1 MKNNMRAA
9 IAVILIAAAL
19 TGCGTIKPPA
29 IDTAVT
35 TEPVTTEVE
44 TTIIETTTVP
54 VTTEA
59 PTEPPMTEEERRQLE
74 QSTFIAEFLGSQIK
88 FEDTA
93 GITDEVIKKADFE
106 CESAKNGT
114 EKITVKGKNGGG
126 KIEVSVMDI
135 SASTLKNDVENVLG
149 RYGDYS
155 YDQIKGGMKGVNNE
169 DFTTNYRMI
178 TSVVSKGKYQR
189 YGAIQKTDGMST
201 QFGYAEVYAVIRD
214 NKLTVISGQ
223 LLSTDMTE
231 RQNFSELIKQLAEK
245 VEY

>member
-1 MKNNMRAA
+1 MRNNIKTA
-9 IAVILIAAAL
+9 IAVMSIAAAL
-19 TGCGTIKPPA
+19 TGCGTIKPPT

-35 TEPVTTEVE
+35 TEPVTATEV
-44 TTIIETTTVP
+44 TTAAATVP

-59 PTEPPMTEEERRQLE
+59 PMSDEEKRQLE
-74 QSTFIAEFLGSQIK
+74 QTTFIAELLNSQIK

-106 CESAKNGT
+106 CESAKNGI
-114 EKITVKGKNGGG
+114 EKVTVKGKNGGG
-126 KIEVSVMDI
+126 IIEVSRIDI
-135 SASTLKNDVENVLG
+135 SASSLKNDIENVLG

-155 YDQIKGGMKGVNNE
+155 YEQITAGMNGINSV
-169 DFTTNYRMI
+169 DFTSNYRMI

-201 QFGYAEVYAVIRD
+201 QFGYAEVYAVLRD

-231 RQNFSELIKQLAEK
+231 RQNFSELIRQLEEK

>member
-1 MKNNMRAA
+1 MKRTIKTM
-9 IAVILIAAAL
+9 ISVLLVGTAL
-19 TGCGTIKPPA
+19 TGCGTIKPPT

-35 TEPVTTEVE
+35 TESVTTEA
-44 TTIIETTTVP
+44 ETTTIEP
-54 VTTEA
+54 TTIPATTEA
-59 PTEPPMTEEERRQLE
+59 PTEPPMSEEEKRKLE

-93 GITDEVIKKADFE
+93 GITDEVIKKFDFE
-106 CESAKNGT
+106 CESSKNGT
-114 EKITVKGKNGGG
+114 EKITIKGKNGGG
-126 KIEVSVMDI
+126 NIEVSKIDI
-135 SASTLKNDVENVLG
+135 SASSLKNDIENVLG

-155 YDQIKGGMKGVNNE
+155 YEQIKGSMNGVNNE

-178 TSVVSKGKYQR
+178 TSVVTKGNYQR
-189 YGAIQKTDGMST
+189 YGAIQKSDGMST
-201 QFGYAEVYAVIRD
+201 QFGYAETNAVLKD

-223 LLSTDMTE
+223 LLSTDMSE

>member
-1 MKNNMRAA
+1 MRNNIKTA
-9 IAVILIAAAL
+9 IAVMSIAAAL
-19 TGCGTIKPPA
+19 TGCGTIKPPT

-35 TEPVTTEVE
+35 TEPVTATEV
-44 TTIIETTTVP
+44 TTAAATVP

-59 PTEPPMTEEERRQLE
+59 PMSDEEKRQLE
-74 QSTFIAEFLGSQIK
+74 QTTFIAEFLNSQIK

-93 GITDEVIKKADFE
+93 GITDEVIKKSDFE

-114 EKITVKGKNGGG
+114 EKIIVKGKNDGGV
-126 KIEVSVMDI
+126 IEVSVMDI
-135 SASTLKNDVENVLG
+135 SASSLKNDIENVLC

-155 YDQIKGGMKGVNNE
+155 YEQIKGGMKGINAE
-169 DFTTNYRMI
+169 DFNTNYRMI
-178 TSVVSKGKYQR
+178 TSVVTKGKFQR
-189 YGAIQKTDGMST
+189 YGAIQKSDGMSA
-201 QFGYAEVYAVIRD
+201 QFGYAETYAVLRD
-214 NKLTVISGQ
+214 NKLTIISGQ

>member
-1 MKNNMRAA
+1 MKNNIKAA
-9 IAVILIAAAL
+9 VAVILITAAL

-29 IDTAVT
+29 MDTAVT

-44 TTIIETTTVP
+44 TTTIETTTVP
-54 VTTEA
+54 ATTEA
-59 PTEPPMTEEERRQLE
+59 PTEPPMTEEERRQIE

-201 QFGYAEVYAVIRD
+201 QFGYAEVYAVLRD

>member
-1 MKNNMRAA
+1 MKNNMKAA
-9 IAVILIAAAL
+9 VAVILIAAAL
-19 TGCGTIKPPA
+19 TGCGTIKPPT
-29 IDTAVT
+29 IDNTVT
-35 TEPVTTEVE
+35 TIPVTTEAVT
-44 TTIIETTTVP
+44 TTIEPTTVTA
-54 VTTEA
+54 TTEA
-59 PTEPPMTEEERRQLE
+59 PTEPPMSEEEKRNLE

-93 GITDEVIKKADFE
+93 GITDEVIKKSDFE
-106 CESAKNGT
+106 CASSKNGS

-126 KIEVSVMDI
+126 TIEVSRIDI
-135 SASTLKNDVENVLG
+135 SASSLKNDIENVLG

-155 YDQIKGGMKGVNNE
+155 YEQITASMNGINSA
-169 DFTTNYRMI
+169 DFNTNYRMI

-189 YGAIQKTDGMST
+189 YGTIQKSDGMST
-201 QFGYAEVYAVIRD
+201 QFGYAEAYAVLKD

>member
-1 MKNNMRAA
+1 
-9 IAVILIAAAL
+9 
-19 TGCGTIKPPA
+19 
-29 IDTAVT
+29 
-35 TEPVTTEVE
+35 
-44 TTIIETTTVP
+44 
-54 VTTEA
+54 
-59 PTEPPMTEEERRQLE
+59 MTEEERRQLE

-93 GITDEVIKKADFE
+93 GITDEIIKKADFE
-106 CESAKNGT
+106 CESTKNGT
-114 EKITVKGKNGGG
+114 EKVTVKGKNGGG
-126 KIEVSVMDI
+126 IIEVSRIDI
-135 SASTLKNDVENVLG
+135 SASSLKNDIENVLG

-201 QFGYAEVYAVIRD
+201 QFGYAEVYAVLRD

-231 RQNFSELIKQLAEK
+231 RQNFSELIRQLEEK

>member
-29 IDTAVT
+29 IDTTVT
-35 TEPVTTEVE
+35 TVPVTTTAE
-44 TTIIETTTVP
+44 TTTIETTTVP
-54 VTTEA
+54 ATTET
-59 PTEPPMTEEERRQLE
+59 PTESPMTEEERRQLE

-106 CESAKNGT
+106 CENAKNGA
-114 EKITVKGKNGGG
+114 ENVTVKGKNGGG

-149 RYGDYS
+149 RYGDYN
-155 YDQIKGGMKGVNNE
+155 YEQITAGMNGINSV
-169 DFTTNYRMI
+169 DFTSNYRMI

-201 QFGYAEVYAVIRD
+201 QFGYAEVYAVLRD
-214 NKLTVISGQ
+214 NKLTIISGQ

-231 RQNFSELIKQLAEK
+231 RQNFSELIRQLEEK

>member
-1 MKNNMRAA
+1 MRNNIKTA
-9 IAVILIAAAL
+9 IAVMSIAAVL
-19 TGCGTIKPPA
+19 TGCGTIKPPT

-35 TEPVTTEVE
+35 TEPVTATEV
-44 TTIIETTTVP
+44 TTAAATVP

-59 PTEPPMTEEERRQLE
+59 PMSDEEKRQLE
-74 QSTFIAEFLGSQIK
+74 QTTFIAEFLNSQIK

-93 GITDEVIKKADFE
+93 GITDEVIKKSDFE

-155 YDQIKGGMKGVNNE
+155 YEQITAGMNGINSV
-169 DFTTNYRMI
+169 DFTSNYRMI

-201 QFGYAEVYAVIRD
+201 QFGYAEVYAVLRD

-231 RQNFSELIKQLAEK
+231 RQNFSELIRQLEEK

>member
-29 IDTAVT
+29 IDNTVT
-35 TEPVTTEVE
+35 TVLATT
-44 TTIIETTTVP
+44 ETTTAESTTVAE
-54 VTTEA
+54 TTEA

-114 EKITVKGKNGGG
+114 EKSLSREKTAAV
-126 KIEVSVMDI
+126 
-135 SASTLKNDVENVLG
+135 
-149 RYGDYS
+149 R
-155 YDQIKGGMKGVNNE
+155 
-169 DFTTNYRMI
+169 
-178 TSVVSKGKYQR
+178 SKFMLW
-189 YGAIQKTDGMST
+189 I
-201 QFGYAEVYAVIRD
+201 F
-214 NKLTVISGQ
+214 
-223 LLSTDMTE
+223 
-231 RQNFSELIKQLAEK
+231 RQ
-245 VEY
+245 VH

>member
-1 MKNNMRAA
+1 MKNNMKAA
-9 IAVILIAAAL
+9 VTVILIAAAL
-19 TGCGTIKPPA
+19 TGCGTIKPPT
-29 IDTAVT
+29 IDNTVT
-35 TEPVTTEVE
+35 TIPVTTEA
-44 TTIIETTTVP
+44 ETTTIEPTTVP
-54 VTTEA
+54 ATTEA
-59 PTEPPMTEEERRQLE
+59 PTEPPMSEEEKRKLE

-93 GITDEVIKKADFE
+93 GITDEVIKKSDFE

-126 KIEVSVMDI
+126 NIEVSRIDI
-135 SASTLKNDVENVLG
+135 SASSLKNDIENVLG

-155 YDQIKGGMKGVNNE
+155 YEQIKGGMKGVNNE

-178 TSVVSKGKYQR
+178 TSVVSKGKYQK
-189 YGAIQKTDGMST
+189 YGAIEKSDGMST
-201 QFGYAEVYAVIRD
+201 QFGYAEAYAVLKD

-231 RQNFSELIKQLAEK
+231 RQNFSEIIKQLAEK

>member
-1 MKNNMRAA
+1 MRNNIKTA
-9 IAVILIAAAL
+9 IAVMSIAAAL
-19 TGCGTIKPPA
+19 TGCGTIKPPT

-35 TEPVTTEVE
+35 TEPVTATEV
-44 TTIIETTTVP
+44 TTAAATVP

-59 PTEPPMTEEERRQLE
+59 PMSDEEKRQLE
-74 QSTFIAEFLGSQIK
+74 QTTFIAEFLNSQIK

-93 GITDEVIKKADFE
+93 GITDEVIKKSDFE

-114 EKITVKGKNGGG
+114 EKIIVKGKNDGGV
-126 KIEVSVMDI
+126 IEVSVMDI
-135 SASTLKNDVENVLG
+135 SASSLKNDIENVLC

-155 YDQIKGGMKGVNNE
+155 YEQIKGGMKGINAE
-169 DFTTNYRMI
+169 DFNTNYRMI
-178 TSVVSKGKYQR
+178 TSVVTKGKFQR
-189 YGAIQKTDGMST
+189 YGAIQKLDGMSA
-201 QFGYAEVYAVIRD
+201 QFGYAETYAVLRD
-214 NKLTVISGQ
+214 NKLTIISGQ

>member
-9 IAVILIAAAL
+9 IAVILITAAL

-29 IDTAVT
+29 IDTTVT
-35 TEPVTTEVE
+35 TVPVTTTAE
-44 TTIIETTTVP
+44 TTTIETTTVP

-126 KIEVSVMDI
+126 IIEVSRIDI
-135 SASTLKNDVENVLG
+135 SASSLKNDIENVLG

-155 YDQIKGGMKGVNNE
+155 YDQIKVGMKGVNNE

-201 QFGYAEVYAVIRD
+201 QFGYAEVYAVLRD

>member
-1 MKNNMRAA
+1 MRNNIKTA
-9 IAVILIAAAL
+9 IAVMSIAAAL
-19 TGCGTIKPPA
+19 TGCGTIKPPT

-35 TEPVTTEVE
+35 TEPVTATEV
-44 TTIIETTTVP
+44 TTAAATVP

-59 PTEPPMTEEERRQLE
+59 PMSYEEKRQLE
-74 QSTFIAEFLGSQIK
+74 QTTFIAEFLNSQIK

-93 GITDEVIKKADFE
+93 GITDEVIKKSDFE

-114 EKITVKGKNGGG
+114 EKIIVKGKNGGG
-126 KIEVSVMDI
+126 VIEVSVMDI
-135 SASTLKNDVENVLG
+135 SASSLKNDIENVLG

-155 YDQIKGGMKGVNNE
+155 YEQIEGGMKGINAE
-169 DFTTNYRMI
+169 DFNTNYRMI
-178 TSVVSKGKYQR
+178 TSVVTKGKFQR
-189 YGAIQKTDGMST
+189 YGAIQKSDGMSA
-201 QFGYAEVYAVIRD
+201 QFGYAETYAVLRD
-214 NKLTVISGQ
+214 NKLTIISGQ

>member
-126 KIEVSVMDI
+126 IIEVSRIDI
-135 SASTLKNDVENVLG
+135 SASSLKNDIENVLG

-231 RQNFSELIKQLAEK
+231 RQSFSELIKQLAEK

>member
-1 MKNNMRAA
+1 MRNNIKTAT
-9 IAVILIAAAL
+9 AVMCIGAAL
-19 TGCGTIKPPA
+19 TGCGTIKPPT

-35 TEPVTTEVE
+35 TESVTTAEA
-44 TTIIETTTVP
+44 TTAAATVP

-74 QSTFIAEFLGSQIK
+74 QSTFIAEFLNSQIK

-93 GITDEVIKKADFE
+93 SITDEVVKKSDFE

-114 EKITVKGKNGGG
+114 EKITIKGKNGGG
-126 KIEVSVMDI
+126 TIEVSIMDI
-135 SASTLKNDVENVLG
+135 SASNLKSDIENVLG

-155 YDQIKGGMKGVNNE
+155 YEQIKGSMKGVNAE
-169 DFTTNYRMI
+169 DFNTNYRMI

-201 QFGYAEVYAVIRD
+201 QFGYAETYAVLRD

-223 LLSTDMTE
+223 LLSADMTE
-231 RQNFSELIKQLAEK
+231 RQNFSELIKLLAEK

>member
-29 IDTAVT
+29 IDTTVT
-35 TEPVTTEVE
+35 TVPVTTETE
-44 TTIIETTTVP
+44 TTTIETTTVP
-54 VTTEA
+54 ATTEA

-93 GITDEVIKKADFE
+93 GITDEVIKKSDFE
-106 CESAKNGT
+106 CESNKNGT

-126 KIEVSVMDI
+126 NIEVAVMDI
-135 SASTLKNDVENVLG
+135 SASSLKNDVENVLG

-155 YDQIKGGMKGVNNE
+155 YEQIKGSMNGVNNE

-178 TSVVSKGKYQR
+178 ASVVR
-189 YGAIQKTDGMST
+189 RN
-201 QFGYAEVYAVIRD
+201 VH
-214 NKLTVISGQ
+214 TVRICRSICCSQG
-223 LLSTDMTE
+223 
-231 RQNFSELIKQLAEK
+231 
-245 VEY
+245 

>member
-1 MKNNMRAA
+1 MKNKMRAA

-29 IDTAVT
+29 IDNTVT
-35 TEPVTTEVE
+35 TVPVTTEA
-44 TTIIETTTVP
+44 ETTTIEPTTVP
-54 VTTEA
+54 ATTEA

-126 KIEVSVMDI
+126 SIEVSRIDI
-135 SASTLKNDVENVLG
+135 SASSLKNDIENVLG

-155 YDQIKGGMKGVNNE
+155 YEQVTSGMNGINSV
-169 DFTTNYRMI
+169 DFTSNYRMI
-178 TSVVSKGKYQR
+178 TSVVSKGKFQR

-201 QFGYAEVYAVIRD
+201 QFGYAEVYAVLRD
-214 NKLTVISGQ
+214 NKLTVISGR

-231 RQNFSELIKQLAEK
+231 RQNFSELIKQLVEK

>member
-1 MKNNMRAA
+1 MRNNIKTA
-9 IAVILIAAAL
+9 IAVMSIAAAL
-19 TGCGTIKPPA
+19 TGCGTIKPPT

-35 TEPVTTEVE
+35 TEPVTATEV
-44 TTIIETTTVP
+44 TTAAATVP

-59 PTEPPMTEEERRQLE
+59 PMSDEEKRQLE
-74 QSTFIAEFLGSQIK
+74 QTTFIDELLNSQIK

-106 CESAKNGT
+106 CESAKNGI
-114 EKITVKGKNGGG
+114 EKVTVKGKNGGG
-126 KIEVSVMDI
+126 IIEVSRIDI
-135 SASTLKNDVENVLG
+135 SASSLKNDIENVLG

-231 RQNFSELIKQLAEK
+231 RQNFSELIKQLSEK

>member
-1 MKNNMRAA
+1 MKNNLRIMLSA
-9 IAVILIAAAL
+9 ILITAAL
-19 TGCGTIKPPA
+19 TGCGTIKPPN
-29 IDTAVT
+29 IDTIV
-35 TEPVTTEVE
+35 
-44 TTIIETTTVP
+44 TTVP
-54 VTTEA
+54 VTTESSTA
-59 PTEPPMTEEERRQLE
+59 EVTTVPSMTETTMSEEEKRQLE
-74 QSTFIAEFLGSQIK
+74 QSTFIAEFLSSQIK

-93 GITDEVIKKADFE
+93 GITDEVIKKSDFE
-106 CESAKNGT
+106 CESSKNGS

-126 KIEVSVMDI
+126 TIEVSRIDI
-135 SASTLKNDVENVLG
+135 SASSLNNDLENVLG

-155 YDQIKGGMKGVNNE
+155 FEQIKSGMKGINIE

-189 YGAIQKTDGMST
+189 YGAIQKSDGMST
-201 QFGYAEVYAVIRD
+201 QFGYAETNSVLKD

>member
-1 MKNNMRAA
+1 MRNNIKTA
-9 IAVILIAAAL
+9 IAVMSIAAAL
-19 TGCGTIKPPA
+19 TGCGTIKPPT

-35 TEPVTTEVE
+35 TEPVTATEV
-44 TTIIETTTVP
+44 TTAAATVP

-59 PTEPPMTEEERRQLE
+59 PMSDEEKRQLE

-93 GITDEVIKKADFE
+93 GVTDEVIKKSDFE
-106 CESAKNGT
+106 CESTKNGT

-126 KIEVSVMDI
+126 TIEVSKIDV
-135 SASTLKNDVENVLG
+135 SASSLKNDLENVLG

-155 YDQIKGGMKGVNNE
+155 YEQIKGGMKGVNNE

-178 TSVVSKGKYQR
+178 TSVVSKGKFQR
-189 YGAIQKTDGMST
+189 YGAIQKSDGMST
-201 QFGYAEVYAVIRD
+201 QFGYAEAYAVLKD

>member
-1 MKNNMRAA
+1 MRNNIKTAT
-9 IAVILIAAAL
+9 AVMCIAAAL
-19 TGCGTIKPPA
+19 TGCGTIKPPT

-35 TEPVTTEVE
+35 TESVTTAEA
-44 TTIIETTTVP
+44 TTAAATVP

-74 QSTFIAEFLGSQIK
+74 QSTFIAEFLNSQIK

-93 GITDEVIKKADFE
+93 SITDEVVKKSDFE
-106 CESAKNGT
+106 CESEKNGT
-114 EKITVKGKNGGG
+114 EKITIKGKNGGG
-126 KIEVSVMDI
+126 TIEVSIMDI
-135 SASTLKNDVENVLG
+135 SASNLKSDIENVLG

-155 YDQIKGGMKGVNNE
+155 YEQIKGSMKGVNAE
-169 DFTTNYRMI
+169 DFNTNYRMI

-201 QFGYAEVYAVIRD
+201 QFGYAEAYAVLRD

-223 LLSTDMTE
+223 LLSADMTE
-231 RQNFSELIKQLAEK
+231 RQSFSELIKLLAEK

>member
-1 MKNNMRAA
+1 MRNNIKTA
-9 IAVILIAAAL
+9 IAVMSIAAAL
-19 TGCGTIKPPA
+19 TGCGTIKPPT

-35 TEPVTTEVE
+35 TEPVTATEV
-44 TTIIETTTVP
+44 TTAAATVP

-59 PTEPPMTEEERRQLE
+59 PMSDEEKRQLE
-74 QSTFIAEFLGSQIK
+74 QTTFIAEFLNSQIK

-93 GITDEVIKKADFE
+93 GITGEVIKKSDFE

-114 EKITVKGKNGGG
+114 EKIIVKGKNGGG
-126 KIEVSVMDI
+126 IIEVSVMDI
-135 SASTLKNDVENVLG
+135 SASSLKNDIENVLC

-155 YDQIKGGMKGVNNE
+155 YEQIKGGMKGINAE
-169 DFTTNYRMI
+169 DFNTNYRMI
-178 TSVVSKGKYQR
+178 TSVVTKGKFQR
-189 YGAIQKTDGMST
+189 YGAIQKSDGMSA
-201 QFGYAEVYAVIRD
+201 QFGYAETYAVLRD
-214 NKLTVISGQ
+214 NKLTIISGQ

>member
-9 IAVILIAAAL
+9 IAVILITAAL

-29 IDTAVT
+29 IDTTVT
-35 TEPVTTEVE
+35 TVPVTTTAE
-44 TTIIETTTVP
+44 TTTIETTTVP
-54 VTTEA
+54 ATTEA
-59 PTEPPMTEEERRQLE
+59 PTEPPMTEEEKRQLE

-126 KIEVSVMDI
+126 KIEVSRIDI
-135 SASTLKNDVENVLG
+135 SASSLKNDIENVLG

>member
-9 IAVILIAAAL
+9 IAVTLIAAAL

-29 IDTAVT
+29 IDTTVT
-35 TEPVTTEVE
+35 TEPVTTTVE
-44 TTIIETTTVP
+44 TTTIETTTVP
-54 VTTEA
+54 ETTEA

-93 GITDEVIKKADFE
+93 GITDEVIKKSDFE

-126 KIEVSVMDI
+126 IIEVSRIDI
-135 SASTLKNDVENVLG
+135 SASSLKNDIENVIG

-201 QFGYAEVYAVIRD
+201 QFGYAEVYAVLRD

>member
-1 MKNNMRAA
+1 MRNNIKTA
-9 IAVILIAAAL
+9 IAVMSIAAAL
-19 TGCGTIKPPA
+19 TGCGTIKPPT

-35 TEPVTTEVE
+35 TEPVTATEV
-44 TTIIETTTVP
+44 TTAAATVP

-59 PTEPPMTEEERRQLE
+59 PMSDEEKRQLE
-74 QSTFIAEFLGSQIK
+74 QTTFIAEFLNSQIK

-93 GITDEVIKKADFE
+93 SITDEVIKKSDFE

-114 EKITVKGKNGGG
+114 EKIIVKGKNGGG
-126 KIEVSVMDI
+126 VIEVSVMDI
-135 SASTLKNDVENVLG
+135 SASSLKNDIENVLC

-155 YDQIKGGMKGVNNE
+155 YEQIKGGMKGINAE
-169 DFTTNYRMI
+169 DFNTNYRMI
-178 TSVVSKGKYQR
+178 TSVVTKGKFQR
-189 YGAIQKTDGMST
+189 YGAIQKSDGMSA
-201 QFGYAEVYAVIRD
+201 QFGYAETYAVLRD
-214 NKLTVISGQ
+214 NKLTIISGQ

>member
-9 IAVILIAAAL
+9 IAVTLIAAAL
-19 TGCGTIKPPA
+19 TGCGTIKPST

-35 TEPVTTEVE
+35 TEPVTATEV
-44 TTIIETTTVP
+44 TTAAATVP

-59 PTEPPMTEEERRQLE
+59 PMSDEEKRQLE
-74 QSTFIAEFLGSQIK
+74 QTTFIAELLNSQIK

-126 KIEVSVMDI
+126 KIEVAVMDI

-155 YDQIKGGMKGVNNE
+155 YEQITAGMNGINSV
-169 DFTTNYRMI
+169 DFTSNYRMV
-178 TSVVSKGKYQR
+178 TSVVSKGKFQR

-201 QFGYAEVYAVIRD
+201 QFGYAEVYAVLRD

-231 RQNFSELIKQLAEK
+231 RQNFSELIRQLEEK

>member
-1 MKNNMRAA
+1 MRNNIKTA
-9 IAVILIAAAL
+9 IAVMSIAAAL

-44 TTIIETTTVP
+44 TTTIETTTVP
-54 VTTEA
+54 ATTEA
-59 PTEPPMTEEERRQLE
+59 PTEPPMTEEEKRQLE

-155 YDQIKGGMKGVNNE
+155 YEQIKGGMKGINAE
-169 DFTTNYRMI
+169 DFNTNYRMI
-178 TSVVSKGKYQR
+178 TSVVTKGKFQR
-189 YGAIQKTDGMST
+189 YGTIQKTDGMST
-201 QFGYAEVYAVIRD
+201 QFGYAEVYAVLRD

-231 RQNFSELIKQLAEK
+231 RQNFSELIRQLEEK

>member
-9 IAVILIAAAL
+9 IAVTLIAAAL
-19 TGCGTIKPPA
+19 TGCGTIKPPT

-35 TEPVTTEVE
+35 TEPVTATEV
-44 TTIIETTTVP
+44 TTAAATVP

-59 PTEPPMTEEERRQLE
+59 PMSDEEKRQLE
-74 QSTFIAEFLGSQIK
+74 QTTFIAELLNSQIK

-126 KIEVSVMDI
+126 KIEVAVMDI

-155 YDQIKGGMKGVNNE
+155 YEQITADMNGINSV
-169 DFTTNYRMI
+169 DFTSNYRMI

-201 QFGYAEVYAVIRD
+201 QFGYAEVYAVLRD

-245 VEY
+245 VKY

>member
-1 MKNNMRAA
+1 MKNNIRAA
-9 IAVILIAAAL
+9 IAAILIAAAL

>member
-1 MKNNMRAA
+1 MKNNMKAA
-9 IAVILIAAAL
+9 VAVILIAAAL
-19 TGCGTIKPPA
+19 TGCGTIKPPT
-29 IDTAVT
+29 IDNTVT
-35 TEPVTTEVE
+35 TVPVTTEAVT
-44 TTIIETTTVP
+44 TTIEPTTVTA
-54 VTTEA
+54 TTEA
-59 PTEPPMTEEERRQLE
+59 PTEPPMSEEEKRKLE

-93 GITDEVIKKADFE
+93 GITDEVIKKSNFE
-106 CESAKNGT
+106 CASSKNGT

-126 KIEVSVMDI
+126 TIEVSRIDI
-135 SASTLKNDVENVLG
+135 SASSLKNDLENVLG

-155 YDQIKGGMKGVNNE
+155 YEQITASMNGINST
-169 DFTTNYRMI
+169 DFNTNYRMI
-178 TSVVSKGKYQR
+178 TSVVTKGKYQR
-189 YGAIQKTDGMST
+189 YGAIQKSDGMST
-201 QFGYAEVYAVIRD
+201 QFGYAEAYAVLKD